1 MPQTRHPVFGV
12 FWHGGELLSRKCI
25 CCRGLN
31 FPRTCERSYAFR
43 SPQIIRKITTTGI
56 EPVCCSFAHSYIRA
70 AAVQRCHVPG
80 AAAVKGE
87 HVKFRA
93 PAQTKTR
100 QDKTKKNKKTQTTH

>member
-1 MPQTRHPVFGV
+1 MKGTFD
-12 FWHGGELLSRKCI
+12 GGYLTL
-25 CCRGLN
+25 
-31 FPRTCERSYAFR
+31 
-43 SPQIIRKITTTGI
+43 QITTTGI
-56 EPVCCSFAHSYIRA
+56 EPVCCSFAR